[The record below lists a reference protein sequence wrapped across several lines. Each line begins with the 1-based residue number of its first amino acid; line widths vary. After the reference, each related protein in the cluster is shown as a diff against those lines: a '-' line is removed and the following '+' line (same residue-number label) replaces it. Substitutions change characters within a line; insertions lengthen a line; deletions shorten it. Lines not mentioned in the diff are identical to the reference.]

1 LIKYKNFKINK
12 IKKLKDIQII
22 INQKRQGNEINV
34 SKFLKISKK
43 IIKKTFKNSI
53 ISYIVVL

>member
-1 LIKYKNFKINK
+1 LIKYKNFKKNK

-43 IIKKTFKNSI
+43 IIKKRFKNSI

>member
-1 LIKYKNFKINK
+1 LIKYKNFKKNK